1 MFPPVLHPL
10 FNSSNFA
17 TSKTKDAGKHAK
29 ASGRNNINNNK
40 TGAASTE
47 THDAKIMKNTSIKL
61 QELRNEAK
69 VTTIS
74 QAIKSCYSQC
84 ITGGDEKAEQT
95 AAIFAKF
102 KGINGVLSISGI
114 IYKAMH
120 IGEVYE
126 ITKAD
131 GTKIERTRKP
141 SADAVRRFMTKQQN
155 NESVMN
161 AIDFRLAAI
170 AASKAAKAAKC
181 DAKAK
186 AEAEATKAA
195 AEAEAAVN
203 AALSSI
209 K

>member
-1 MFPPVLHPL
+1 M
-10 FNSSNFA
+10 
-17 TSKTKDAGKHAK
+17 
-29 ASGRNNINNNK
+29 
-40 TGAASTE
+40 
-47 THDAKIMKNTSIKL
+47 

-74 QAIKSCYSQC
+74 QAIKACYSQC
-84 ITGGDEKAEQT
+84 INGGDEKAEQT
-95 AAIFAKF
+95 SAIFAKF

-120 IGEVYE
+120 IGESYE
-126 ITKAD
+126 ITKSD

-170 AASKAAKAAKC
+170 AATKAAKAAKG

-186 AEAEATKAA
+186 AEAEAEAAKAA
-195 AEAEAAVN
+195 AAAAAETAVN

>member
-1 MFPPVLHPL
+1 
-10 FNSSNFA
+10 
-17 TSKTKDAGKHAK
+17 
-29 ASGRNNINNNK
+29 
-40 TGAASTE
+40 
-47 THDAKIMKNTSIKL
+47 MKNTDIKL
-61 QELRNEAK
+61 QELRKEAK

-74 QAIKSCYSQC
+74 QAIKACYSQAAN
-84 ITGGDEKAEQT
+84 GGDEKAEQT

-170 AASKAAKAAKC
+170 AASKAAKAAKG

-203 AALSSI
+203 AALASI

>member
-1 MFPPVLHPL
+1 
-10 FNSSNFA
+10 
-17 TSKTKDAGKHAK
+17 
-29 ASGRNNINNNK
+29 
-40 TGAASTE
+40 
-47 THDAKIMKNTSIKL
+47 MKNTSIKL

-74 QAIKSCYSQC
+74 QAIKACYSQC

-102 KGINGVLSISGI
+102 KGINGVLAISGI

-120 IGEVYE
+120 IGEAYT

-131 GTKIERTRKP
+131 GSKIERTRKP
-141 SADAVRRFMTKQQN
+141 SADAVRRFLTKQQN
-155 NESVMN
+155 NELVFD
-161 AIDFRLAAI
+161 AIEFRLAAI
-170 AASKAAKAAKC
+170 AATKAAKAAKG

-186 AEAEATKAA
+186 AEAEAAKAA
-195 AEAEAAVN
+195 AAAETAVN

>member
-1 MFPPVLHPL
+1 
-10 FNSSNFA
+10 
-17 TSKTKDAGKHAK
+17 
-29 ASGRNNINNNK
+29 
-40 TGAASTE
+40 
-47 THDAKIMKNTSIKL
+47 MKNTSIKL
-61 QELRNEAK
+61 QELRQEAK

-74 QAIKSCYSQC
+74 QAIKSCYAQC
-84 ITGGDEKAEQT
+84 ITGGDERAEQT

-120 IGEVYE
+120 IGDVYT

-131 GTKIERTRKP
+131 GTQIERTRKP
-141 SADAVRRFMTKQQN
+141 SADAVRKFLAKQQN
-155 NESVMN
+155 NALVFDAVE
-161 AIDFRLAAI
+161 FRIAAI
-170 AASKAAKAAKC
+170 AATKAAKAAKG

-186 AEAEATKAA
+186 AEAEAAKAA

-203 AALSSI
+203 AALASI

>member
-1 MFPPVLHPL
+1 
-10 FNSSNFA
+10 
-17 TSKTKDAGKHAK
+17 
-29 ASGRNNINNNK
+29 
-40 TGAASTE
+40 
-47 THDAKIMKNTSIKL
+47 MKNTNIKL

-74 QAIKSCYSQC
+74 QAIKACYSQC
-84 ITGGDEKAEQT
+84 ITGGDEKAKET
-95 AAIFAKF
+95 NTLFAKYS
-102 KGINGVLSISGI
+102 GINGVLSISGI

-120 IGEVYE
+120 IGEAYE

-131 GTKIERTRKP
+131 GTKIERSRKP
-141 SADAVRRFMTKQQN
+141 SADAVRRFLTKQQN
-155 NESVMN
+155 NELIFD

-170 AASKAAKAAKC
+170 AAAKSAKAAKG

-186 AEAEATKAA
+186 AEAEAAKAT
-195 AEAEAAVN
+195 AEAEKAVN

>member
-1 MFPPVLHPL
+1 
-10 FNSSNFA
+10 
-17 TSKTKDAGKHAK
+17 
-29 ASGRNNINNNK
+29 
-40 TGAASTE
+40 
-47 THDAKIMKNTSIKL
+47 MKNTSIKL
-61 QELRNEAK
+61 QELRKEAK

-74 QAIKSCYSQC
+74 QAIKACYSQC

-126 ITKAD
+126 ITKSD

-141 SADAVRRFMTKQQN
+141 SADTVRRFLTKQQN

-170 AASKAAKAAKC
+170 AAAKAAKAAKG
-181 DAKAK
+181 DAK
-186 AEAEATKAA
+186 AEAEAAKAA
-195 AEAEAAVN
+195 AETETAVN